1 MHFEPASSFTGFAM
15 SFKPVSDFTEY
26 FTTPD
31 RSKISHAK
39 QSSKSFEKIFEETA
53 SRPDI
58 TPAQQARVM
67 AETARLR
74 MMAGLFTD
82 DPNGAT
88 QPLIPNIDNLRS
100 AAVHHYRAQEYK
112 SAQTADT
119 ASSTASR
126 EQEAVFSAAPMPET
140 KPNSG
145 KIESYIN
152 KASARFGVSP
162 HLIKAVI
169 QAESSFNHQA
179 VSPAGAQGLMQLMP
193 ATAKELG
200 VDNPFDPEQNV
211 MGGTRYL
218 KSLLDRYEGDL
229 DKALAAYNWG
239 MGNLERNPDALPAET
254 RNYQSKVKT
263 FLARMTEDNRRA

>member
-1 MHFEPASSFTGFAM
+1 
-15 SFKPVSDFTEY
+15 
-26 FTTPD
+26 
-31 RSKISHAK
+31 
-39 QSSKSFEKIFEETA
+39 
-53 SRPDI
+53 
-58 TPAQQARVM
+58 
-67 AETARLR
+67 
-74 MMAGLFTD
+74 
-82 DPNGAT
+82 
-88 QPLIPNIDNLRS
+88 
-100 AAVHHYRAQEYK
+100 
-112 SAQTADT
+112 
-119 ASSTASR
+119 
-126 EQEAVFSAAPMPET
+126 
-140 KPNSG
+140 
-145 KIESYIN
+145 
-152 KASARFGVSP
+152 
-162 HLIKAVI
+162 VI

>member
-1 MHFEPASSFTGFAM
+1 MA
-15 SFKPVSDFTEY
+15 FKPVSEFTEF

-31 RSKISHAK
+31 RSKITRAG
-39 QSSKSFEKIFEETA
+39 QSTKSFEKLFEETA
-53 SRPDI
+53 SRSDI

-82 DPNGAT
+82 DPNGST
-88 QPLIPNIDNLRS
+88 QPFIPNLENLPS
-100 AAVHHYRAQEYK
+100 AAAHHYRARAQEYK
-112 SAQTADT
+112 SAHA
-119 ASSTASR
+119 ANPAVVIASR
-126 EQEAVFSAAPMPET
+126 EKAAAFSSLPEHEI
-140 KPNSG
+140 KPNSEE
-145 KIESYIN
+145 IESYIN
-152 KASARFGVSP
+152 KASAQFGVSP

-169 QAESSFNHQA
+169 QAESSFDHQA

-193 ATAKELG
+193 ATARELG

-239 MGNLERNPDALPAET
+239 MGNLERNPDGLPAET

-263 FLARMTEDNRRA
+263 FLAQVTENNRRA

>member
-1 MHFEPASSFTGFAM
+1 M
-15 SFKPVSDFTEY
+15 SFKPVSDLAEF

-31 RSKISHAK
+31 HSKTSRAK
-39 QSSKSFEKIFEETA
+39 QSSKSFEKLFKETA
-53 SRPDI
+53 NRSDI

-82 DPNGAT
+82 DPNGTT
-88 QPLIPNIDNLRS
+88 QSLIPNLENLRS

-112 SAQTADT
+112 SAQTANPV
-119 ASSTASR
+119 ASTAPR
-126 EQEAVFSAAPMPET
+126 EKEAAFSPPPEAEI
-140 KPNSG
+140 KLKSG
-145 KIESYIN
+145 EIESYIN
-152 KASARFGVSP
+152 KASEQFGVSP

-169 QAESSFNHQA
+169 QTESNFNHQA

-218 KSLLDRYEGDL
+218 KSLLDRYDGDL

-239 MGNLERNPDALPAET
+239 MGNLERNPDRLPAET
-254 RNYQSKVKT
+254 RNYQSKVKI
-263 FLARMTEDNRRA
+263 FLAQMTENNSRA

>member
-1 MHFEPASSFTGFAM
+1 MA
-15 SFKPVSDFTEY
+15 FKPISEFTEL

-31 RSKISHAK
+31 RSKRTRAE
-39 QSSKSFEKIFEETA
+39 QSSKNFEKLFEETA
-53 SRPDI
+53 SRSII

-88 QPLIPNIDNLRS
+88 QPLIPNLENLR
-100 AAVHHYRAQEYK
+100 AAAAHHYRAQEYK
-112 SAQTADT
+112 SAPAATPAVSNVSRQKA
-119 ASSTASR
+119 AESS
-126 EQEAVFSAAPMPET
+126 APPRHEI
-140 KPNSG
+140 KPNAEE
-145 KIESYIN
+145 IEAHIN
-152 KASARFGVSP
+152 KASAQFGVSP
-162 HLIKAVI
+162 DLIKAVI
-169 QAESSFNHQA
+169 QTESSFNHQA

-239 MGNLERNPDALPAET
+239 MGNLDRNPNGLPAET
-254 RNYQSKVKT
+254 RNYLSKVKT
-263 FLARMTEDNRRA
+263 FLAQLTENNRRA